1 MGVGQVDGTASPGLF
16 GRFQIT
22 AVPTIFHV
30 KEGVVRRYW
39 GARDKDSFI
48 SFVKEKK
55 WQGVEPV
62 PEWKSPDSIQ
72 SSLVSFFFMFCMVLH
87 IIQTILAGDYQ
98 LPYRL
103 SNAACFVASLLFG
116 EILKLYLGAFLGGF
130 LALSLGIFLWIFPH

>member
-30 KEGVVRRYW
+30 KEGLVRRYR

-55 WQGVEPV
+55 WQGVELV

-72 SSLVSFFFMFCMVLH
+72 SSLVSFF
-87 IIQTILAGDYQ
+87 
-98 LPYRL
+98 
-103 SNAACFVASLLFG
+103 
-116 EILKLYLGAFLGGF
+116 LKLSRVLKNILGI
-130 LALSLGIFLWIFPH
+130 SLGITLGISLELYEKYY